1 MNIEKKTVFVI
12 SLFFNTLSIASGM
25 AFVAGCALSTP
36 VTREKSNGTP
46 ARAREVMDTVPE
58 QYQVSIEA
66 LAQRVDSLR
75 ERFMMMPGGRQV
87 TAGLEKQWSLL
98 SSEAQRLRK
107 AVCADGKLGYLLGE
121 LGRIGIFF
129 NVPDAAHTAEYYLSE
144 CVGLAGGSGGGDFR
158 PYLSLAWL
166 NLHNGCQLSEKTFDL
181 LIEAEKRIPDW
192 EVVYLSMLWG
202 YYYYFCRRD
211 PEKAL
216 PCFQRYLAF
225 DPYDE
230 RAVKVYQN
238 IKREVTKE

>member
-1 MNIEKKTVFVI
+1 VRNYCMNIEKKTVFVI

-158 PYLSLAWL
+158 PYLSGATITTSADATRKRRCPVSSGTSPLTLMTSAR
-166 NLHNGCQLSEKTFDL
+166 SRYIKT
-181 LIEAEKRIPDW
+181 
-192 EVVYLSMLWG
+192 
-202 YYYYFCRRD
+202 
-211 PEKAL
+211 
-216 PCFQRYLAF
+216 
-225 DPYDE
+225 
-230 RAVKVYQN
+230 
-238 IKREVTKE
+238 